1 MVATLR
7 VARARAAVESGGRAG
22 YGRARGTLDPGE
34 AGVGIRRHASVVALL
49 RGHDDQSER
58 RPPLKRPVDI
68 PKAKL
73 KHHLTPTASMLVSR
87 GWVLREVERV
97 PDLDG
102 AARTRLVDALCAW
115 EPPRRHGV
123 RTNVIVWVTLLCAA
137 MLFGALG
144 LPGWL
149 GFLVA
154 MAGLIG
160 VARAL
165 VVRQMR
171 WKLGQLLR
179 DREGAGGAQATL

>member
-1 MVATLR
+1 V
-7 VARARAAVESGGRAG
+7 S
-22 YGRARGTLDPGE
+22 P
-34 AGVGIRRHASVVALL
+34 VV
-49 RGHDDQSER
+49 
-58 RPPLKRPVDI
+58 I

-97 PDLDG
+97 PELNR
-102 AARTRLVDALCAW
+102 AERNELVDALCAW
-115 EPPRRHGV
+115 ELPRNNSLR
-123 RTNVIVWVTLLCAA
+123 NNFIVWMCLLGMA

-149 GFLVA
+149 GFVIA
-154 MAGLIG
+154 MAGLLG

-165 VVRQMR
+165 AVRQLR

-179 DREGAGGAQATL
+179 DREGFGDARTAS

>member
-1 MVATLR
+1 V
-7 VARARAAVESGGRAG
+7 
-22 YGRARGTLDPGE
+22 
-34 AGVGIRRHASVVALL
+34 
-49 RGHDDQSER
+49 
-58 RPPLKRPVDI
+58 I

-97 PDLDG
+97 PELNR
-102 AARTRLVDALCAW
+102 AERNELVDALCAW
-115 EPPRRHGV
+115 ELPRNNSLR
-123 RTNVIVWVTLLCAA
+123 NNFIVWMCLLGMA

-149 GFLVA
+149 GFVIA
-154 MAGLIG
+154 MAGLLG

-165 VVRQMR
+165 AVRQLR

-179 DREGAGGAQATL
+179 DREGFGDARTAS

>member
-1 MVATLR
+1 V
-7 VARARAAVESGGRAG
+7 
-22 YGRARGTLDPGE
+22 
-34 AGVGIRRHASVVALL
+34 
-49 RGHDDQSER
+49 
-58 RPPLKRPVDI
+58 I

-97 PDLDG
+97 PELNR
-102 AARTRLVDALCAW
+102 AERNELVDALCAW
-115 EPPRRHGV
+115 ELPRNNSLR
-123 RTNVIVWVTLLCAA
+123 NNFIVWMCLLGMA

-149 GFLVA
+149 GFVIA
-154 MAGLIG
+154 MAGLLG

-165 VVRQMR
+165 AVRQLR

-179 DREGAGGAQATL
+179 DREALGTRGRRVSWAKSRGRAGLP

>member
-1 MVATLR
+1 M
-7 VARARAAVESGGRAG
+7 S
-22 YGRARGTLDPGE
+22 P
-34 AGVGIRRHASVVALL
+34 VV
-49 RGHDDQSER
+49 
-58 RPPLKRPVDI
+58 I

-97 PDLDG
+97 PELNR
-102 AARTRLVDALCAW
+102 AERNELVDALCAW
-115 EPPRRHGV
+115 ELPRNNSLR
-123 RTNVIVWVTLLCAA
+123 NNFIVWMCLLGMA

-149 GFLVA
+149 GFVIA
-154 MAGLIG
+154 MAGLLG

-165 VVRQMR
+165 AVRQLR

-179 DREGAGGAQATL
+179 DREGFGDARTAS